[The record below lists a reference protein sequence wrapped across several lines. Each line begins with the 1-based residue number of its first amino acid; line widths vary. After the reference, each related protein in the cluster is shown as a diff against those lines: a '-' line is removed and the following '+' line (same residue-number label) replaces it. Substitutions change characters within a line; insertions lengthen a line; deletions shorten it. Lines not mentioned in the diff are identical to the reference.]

1 MTEQSFIFL
10 YHLSKQHKV
19 IYAVFSLTNC
29 TSVHSNINITP
40 SNNVLK
46 KQGKQK
52 DRWQWKQMN
61 KHSVHVKKTKRKST
75 NMKEKS
81 LLNIRVKDIFHKGSM
96 KVTHY
101 VAYAR

>member
-1 MTEQSFIFL
+1 
-10 YHLSKQHKV
+10 
-19 IYAVFSLTNC
+19 
-29 TSVHSNINITP
+29 
-40 SNNVLK
+40 
-46 KQGKQK
+46 
-52 DRWQWKQMN
+52 MN
-61 KHSVHVKKTKRKST
+61 KHSVHVKKTERKST